1 MRTVFVLDTSY
12 LCELY
17 RVPGFHKPELSEQIK
32 ERIRQHETSQF
43 YVPLA
48 CLYELCDHIGDVT
61 DGRRRREIAV
71 KVVAHVETSA
81 ADTGPWLI
89 VPAADVKAALPQ
101 LLRDFSADPLR
112 LQMGLTDS
120 TIVSEAHRIKQ
131 KYSASLDYRVH
142 IWTTDTTL
150 KAHEPDPE
158 PDPLR

>member
-17 RVPGFHKPELSEQIK
+17 RVPDRHRPELSEQIK

-48 CLYELCDHIGDVT
+48 CLYELCDHIGDVV
-61 DGRRRREIAV
+61 DGGRRREIAL

-81 ADTGPWLI
+81 ADKGPWLI
-89 VPAADVKAALPQ
+89 VPVVDVKAKLPQ
-101 LLRDFSADPLR
+101 LLRDFSADPLL

-120 TIVSEAHRIKQ
+120 TIVSEAHRLKQ
-131 KYSASLDYRVH
+131 KYSVSLDYRVH

-158 PDPLR
+158 PDALL